1 MQNTSTKDYLAT
13 LALGVTLSLVVFLGL
28 LVVPATDGFV
38 TDTKSFLLLFG
49 AIILGLIYVGRALLH
64 KGFQM
69 VSSPVLL
76 PTAIFGI
83 FTAVSAVVAKPYPV
97 EELLGVG
104 GSWIAWMIII
114 LIGGA
119 LLPKNASKFVVPA
132 LAGTGVAITLFA
144 ILQLVGF
151 GPAQLLNRA
160 FGLTIPSTLA
170 FSLTSSTLTA
180 IQILVIAAAAL
191 VGKIISERLRSPIN
205 IALLVIVG
213 VGLVLHIWAVRPNGP
228 APIVLPSFSAS
239 WSIMLD
245 SIRSPRT
252 ALIGSGP
259 SSYINNYRIYKP
271 QFVNGTESWSAIFTS
286 ALNTPLTLLSTV
298 GIIGFLAWALV
309 TYQIVREAKSEWKN
323 QLPLSLAILTTVVWF
338 LLLPASPVLI
348 GLQALLVV
356 TLLAGSHTR
365 PKFHL
370 TALIDKV
377 VLNPMNFG
385 VDGMASTKKAPA
397 LPVYALA
404 IVFAGALLFSFY
416 GVGRAYY
423 SLVLSHKATQ
433 ASVKNDA
440 LGLYNNQQAAVKAL
454 PYLDSVRR
462 TYAITNLLIASGL
475 SNSENITEEQK
486 QQVSTLL
493 QQAVTEARAAAY
505 LDPSDATNWQVL
517 AQVYQN
523 MIGVAQDAEQW
534 ATQTYVSAIETSPS
548 DPQLRLALGGVL
560 LNAKQNEQALS
571 VFQQAVN
578 VKPDYANS
586 HYNVAQAYIVLQ
598 QLDAAKQEYDAVLAL
613 LDPKSE
619 DFVKATKEYE
629 ELKAMIE
636 KNKPATDAQAKETDQ
651 AMAKKDSSSTP
662 SLLDQQLNTPAE
674 QAVQNT
680 GDDQVAPTVAPTSA
694 PQPTQGITPTPVKP

>member
-1 MQNTSTKDYLAT
+1 MLNTNTKDYLAT
-13 LALGVTLSLVVFLGL
+13 FALGITMSLIFFFGL
-28 LVVPATDGFV
+28 LVVPITDGFV

-49 AIILGLIYVGRALLH
+49 AIILGLIYVSRALIH

-69 VSSPVLL
+69 VSSPILL

-97 EELLGVG
+97 EELMGVG

-119 LLPKNASKFVVPA
+119 LLPKNAGKYVVPA
-132 LAGTGVAITLFA
+132 LAGTGVAITLLA

-160 FGLTIPSTLA
+160 FGLSIPSSLA

-180 IQILVIAAAAL
+180 IQVLVIAAAAL
-191 VGKIISERLRSPIN
+191 VGKIVSERLRSPIN
-205 IALLVIVG
+205 IALLAIVG
-213 VGLVLHIWAVRPNGP
+213 LGIVLHLWAVRPNGP

-252 ALIGSGP
+252 AMIGSGP

-271 QFVNGTESWSAIFTS
+271 VFVNGTENWSAIFTS
-286 ALNTPLTLLSTV
+286 AVNTPITLLSTV

-309 TYQIVREAKSEWKN
+309 IYQIVREARAESKN
-323 QLPLSLAILTTVVWF
+323 QLPLSLAILTTVFWF
-338 LLLPASPVLI
+338 ILLPATPVLI

-356 TLLAGSHTR
+356 ALLAGSHSR

-404 IVFAGALLFSFY
+404 IVFAVALLISFY

-423 SLVLSHKATQ
+423 ALVLSHQATQ
-433 ASVKNDA
+433 ASIKNDA
-440 LGLYNNQQAAVKAL
+440 LGLYNNQQAAVQAL

-475 SNSENITEEQK
+475 SNSEEVTDEQK
-486 QQVSTLL
+486 QQISTLL

-505 LDPSDATNWQVL
+505 LDPNDATNWQVL

-523 MIGVAQDAEQW
+523 MIGIAEDAEQW
-534 ATQTYVSAIETSPS
+534 ATQTYVSAIQTAPS

-586 HYNVAQAYIVLQ
+586 HYNVAQAYLA
-598 QLDAAKQEYDAVLAL
+598 LEMYDAARQEYEAVLTL
-613 LDPKSE
+613 LDPATE
-619 DFVKATKEYE
+619 DFVKATKELE
-629 ELKAMIE
+629 ELKKVIE
-636 KNKPATDAQAKETDQ
+636 ETSPAEKSTNNNTNQPAET
-651 AMAKKDSSSTP
+651 SSASTP

-680 GDDQVAPTVAPTSA
+680 TDDQVAPTLAPTTA
-694 PQPTQGITPTPVKP
+694 PSPATEVTPTNNP

>member
-1 MQNTSTKDYLAT
+1 MLNTNTKDYLAT
-13 LALGVTLSLVVFLGL
+13 FALGITMSLIFFFGL
-28 LVVPATDGFV
+28 LVVPITDGFV

-49 AIILGLIYVGRALLH
+49 AIILGLIYVGRALIH

-83 FTAVSAVVAKPYPV
+83 VTAVSAVVAKPYPV
-97 EELLGVG
+97 EELMGVG

-119 LLPKNASKFVVPA
+119 LLPKNAGKYVVPA
-132 LAGTGVAITLFA
+132 LAGTGVAITLLA

-160 FGLTIPSTLA
+160 FGLTIPSSLA

-180 IQILVIAAAAL
+180 IQILVIAATAL

-205 IALLVIVG
+205 IALLAIVG
-213 VGLVLHIWAVRPNGP
+213 VGIVLHLWAVRPNGP

-252 ALIGSGP
+252 AMIGSGP

-271 QFVNGTESWSAIFTS
+271 VFVNGTENWSAIFTS
-286 ALNTPLTLLSTV
+286 AVNTPITLLSTV

-309 TYQIVREAKSEWKN
+309 TYQIVREARAESKN
-323 QLPLSLAILTTVVWF
+323 QLPLSLAILTTVFWF
-338 LLLPASPVLI
+338 ILLPASPVLI

-356 TLLAGSHTR
+356 ALLAGSHSR

-404 IVFAGALLFSFY
+404 IVFAVVLLVSFY

-423 SLVLSHKATQ
+423 ALVLSHQATQ
-433 ASVKNDA
+433 ASLKNDA
-440 LGLYNNQQAAVKAL
+440 LGLYNNQQAAVRAL

-475 SNSENITEEQK
+475 SNSEEVTDEQK
-486 QQVSTLL
+486 QQISTLL

-505 LDPSDATNWQVL
+505 LDPNDATNWQVL

-523 MIGVAQDAEQW
+523 MIGIAEDAEQW
-534 ATQTYVSAIETSPS
+534 ATQTYVSAIQTAPS

-586 HYNVAQAYIVLQ
+586 HYNVAQAYLA
-598 QLDAAKQEYDAVLAL
+598 LEMYDAARQEYEAVLTL
-613 LDPKSE
+613 LDPATE
-619 DFVKATKEYE
+619 DFVKATKELE
-629 ELKAMIE
+629 ELKKVIE
-636 KNKPATDAQAKETDQ
+636 ETSPAKESTNNNTNQ
-651 AMAKKDSSSTP
+651 PTETSNASTP

-680 GDDQVAPTVAPTSA
+680 TDDQVAPTLAPTVAPSPA
-694 PQPTQGITPTPVKP
+694 EEVTPADNP

>member
-1 MQNTSTKDYLAT
+1 MLNTNTKDYLAT
-13 LALGVTLSLVVFLGL
+13 FALGITMSLIFFFGL
-28 LVVPATDGFV
+28 LVVPITDGFV

-49 AIILGLIYVGRALLH
+49 AIILGLIYVSRALIH

-69 VSSPVLL
+69 VSSPILL

-97 EELLGVG
+97 EELMGVG

-119 LLPKNASKFVVPA
+119 LLPKNAGKYVVPA
-132 LAGTGVAITLFA
+132 LAGTGVAITLLA

-160 FGLTIPSTLA
+160 FGLSIPSSLA

-180 IQILVIAAAAL
+180 IQVLVIAAAAL
-191 VGKIISERLRSPIN
+191 VGKIVSERLRSPIN
-205 IALLVIVG
+205 IALLAIVG
-213 VGLVLHIWAVRPNGP
+213 LGIVLHLWAVRPNGP

-252 ALIGSGP
+252 AMIGSGP

-271 QFVNGTESWSAIFTS
+271 VFVNGTENWSAIFTS
-286 ALNTPLTLLSTV
+286 AVNTPITLLSTV

-309 TYQIVREAKSEWKN
+309 IYQIVREARAESKN
-323 QLPLSLAILTTVVWF
+323 QLPLSLAILTTVFWF
-338 LLLPASPVLI
+338 ILLPATPVLI

-356 TLLAGSHTR
+356 ALLAGSHSR

-377 VLNPMNFG
+377 ELNPMNFG

-404 IVFAGALLFSFY
+404 IVFAVALLISFY

-423 SLVLSHKATQ
+423 ALVLSHQATQ
-433 ASVKNDA
+433 ASIKNDA
-440 LGLYNNQQAAVKAL
+440 LGLYNNQQAAVQAL

-475 SNSENITEEQK
+475 SNSEEVTDEQK
-486 QQVSTLL
+486 QQISTLL

-505 LDPSDATNWQVL
+505 LDPNDATNWQVL

-523 MIGVAQDAEQW
+523 MIGIAEDAEQW
-534 ATQTYVSAIETSPS
+534 ATQTYVSAIQTAPS

-586 HYNVAQAYIVLQ
+586 HYNVAQAYLA
-598 QLDAAKQEYDAVLAL
+598 LEMYDAARQEYEAVLTL
-613 LDPKSE
+613 LDPATE
-619 DFVKATKEYE
+619 DFVKATKELE
-629 ELKAMIE
+629 ELKKVIE
-636 KNKPATDAQAKETDQ
+636 ETSPAEKSTNNNTNQPAET
-651 AMAKKDSSSTP
+651 SSASTP

-680 GDDQVAPTVAPTSA
+680 TDDQVAPTLAPTTA
-694 PQPTQGITPTPVKP
+694 PSPATEVTPTNNP